1 MQIVLRIISFFIIW
15 ALPSLA
21 FGQQPYQE
29 MAVSNGGKIS
39 GVVKFTWPK
48 PAQKFVRVTKDQEFC
63 GKTMPSDEL
72 VISDSGAIRQTIVS
86 LEGIVKG
93 KKVVR
98 SLVSID
104 NKKCMFEPHVQ
115 ALITGAPLEVRNN
128 DPVFHNIHALLD
140 GRATVFNLALP
151 MPGMKVERRLGT
163 RPGLIEIM
171 CDAHRWMLAYI
182 KLFNH
187 PYFAVTD
194 GEGFFEITDVPP
206 GRYKVMTWQEHLNVQ
221 KKEVLVTAG
230 GEIKLEFTF
239 TPADLVERQLSPH
252 VSESMRG
259 MEMEE
264 HGGK

>member
-1 MQIVLRIISFFIIW
+1 MFLGIIFVLIIW
-15 ALPSLA
+15 ALPFLA

-39 GVVKFTWPK
+39 GAVKFTGPK
-48 PAQKFVRVTKDQEFC
+48 PAQKFVRVAKDQEYC

-72 VISDSGAIRQTIVS
+72 VISDSGAIRQTVVS
-86 LEGIVKG
+86 LEGIARG
-93 KKVVR
+93 KKIVR

-115 ALITGAPLEVRNN
+115 ALITDAPVEVRNS

-140 GRATVFNLALP
+140 GKRTIFNLALP
-151 MPGMKVERRLGT
+151 TQGMKVERRLGT

-171 CDAHRWMLAYI
+171 CDAHRWMLAYV

-187 PYFAVTD
+187 PYFAVTND
-194 GEGFFEITDVPP
+194 VGFFEIADVPP
-206 GRYKVMTWQEHLNVQ
+206 GRYTVVIWHEHLNVQ

-230 GEIKLEFTF
+230 GEIKLEFSF
-239 TPADLVERQLSPH
+239 TPTDLVERRLSPH